1 MSNKIKEIIEN
12 TLKACSDDQEI
23 YSNIMKDFFTKGI
36 EKPSIILKSLGTN
49 LPNLK
54 EKDIKN
60 NIEKNIEEIKFFIS
74 KELGSLELY
83 KALSCIYGA
92 FFGDALGAFCEF
104 TKYSDNNYKS
114 IFNTTPVFGGEKGQ
128 VTDDSEMS
136 MSFAYAIMDNPI
148 KEDIDV
154 NYLYFY
160 YGAWSQS
167 NPVDIGNTTKEA
179 LSKFDFQKSNPKNK
193 NFESVEKFINEKN
206 KNSLS
211 NGFLMRKSTFIV
223 WIYYR
228 FYREVNEAFK
238 ESNNNNNKLLI
249 SLYEKIKKLSN
260 IDNKCTN
267 PNPEADAVSAFYCI
281 MVLGALIGLKSNNI
295 IDKIVSLCNDNYFQK
310 KDKDNED
317 KKICQ
322 FITFFV
328 DKFKSKDFDYIFFF
342 GDTQSNDCINENSIG
357 WYVHSLKLT
366 LYYLINFEKY
376 KKNTFRTIMDEIC
389 NFGGDTDT
397 NACIVGCVIG
407 PLIGMKNF
415 GDKFDNVINLIPKN
429 RAIYSILLMVPYVF
443 YLKYSNRN
451 DKFIKDEHY
460 FLRTILTLIY
470 DTFDLDYTK
479 K

>member
-1 MSNKIKEIIEN
+1 MSNNDIKQIIEN
-12 TLKACSDDQEI
+12 TLKACSDPEI
-23 YSNIMKDFFTKGI
+23 YSNVMKDFFTKGI

-54 EKDIKN
+54 EKEIKN
-60 NIEKNIEEIKFFIS
+60 NIEKNIEKIKSFIF
-74 KELGSLELY
+74 KELTGLDLY

-104 TKYSDNNYKS
+104 TKYSDKNYRA
-114 IFNTTPVFGGEKGQ
+114 IFNKTPVFGGEKGQ

-136 MSFAYAIMDNPI
+136 MSFAYAIMDNPL

-160 YGAWSQS
+160 YGAWSKS
-167 NPVDIGNTTKEA
+167 NPVDIGNTTKKA
-179 LSKFDFQKSNPKNK
+179 FSKFDFQEFNPKNK
-193 NFESVEKFINEKN
+193 KFESVEKFIIDSN

-223 WIYYR
+223 WVYYR
-228 FYREVNEAFK
+228 FYGDVNKAF
-238 ESNNNNNKLLI
+238 SGINNNKLLI
-249 SLYEKIKKLSN
+249 ELYEKIKKLSN

-267 PNPEADAVSAFYCI
+267 PNHEADAVSAFYCLF
-281 MVLGALIGLKSNNI
+281 VLGALVGLRSIGI
-295 IDKIVSLCNDNYFQK
+295 IDKIVTLCKDSYFQK
-310 KDKDNED
+310 KEEDNPDKYVC
-317 KKICQ
+317 K

-328 DKFKSKDFDYIFFF
+328 DKFKENNFNHIKFF
-342 GDTQSNDCINENSIG
+342 GDKDSKGCINDKQIG
-357 WYVHSLKLT
+357 WYGHSFKLT
-366 LYYLINFEKY
+366 LYYLINFELY
-376 KKNTFRTIMDEIC
+376 EKNPFRTIMDEIC

-407 PLIGMKNF
+407 PLVGMKNF
-415 GDKFDNVINLIPKN
+415 GDKFDKVISLIPKN

-451 DKFIKDEHY
+451 DKFIKDVHY